1 MHAPPIH
8 MISGPRNM
16 STAIMYAFAQH
27 PDLEVIDEPFY
38 AIYLKHTGKA
48 HPGRDL
54 VLAQMPDNLAAV
66 MQTMLP
72 SDAGKLMFVKDMA
85 HHLGVVADLD
95 WIRAHRVIHL
105 IRHPAKMLASLQK
118 VIPQPT
124 IQDLGLQ
131 DQYALYV
138 RLLAMDIPQL
148 VIDSEEILKNPKA
161 GLSRMCAF
169 SGIPFSENML
179 HWQAGPKPYDGVW
192 APWWYG
198 GVHKSTGFQPQVT
211 TTTKIAPE
219 HREVYELGLMY
230 YEKMTQN
237 K

>member
-1 MHAPPIH
+1 MHAHPIH

-38 AIYLKHTGKA
+38 AVYLKRTDKA
-48 HPGRDL
+48 HPGREL
-54 VLAQMPDNLAAV
+54 VLAQMPDSVPEVLKTL
-66 MQTMLP
+66 QP
-72 SDAGKLMFVKDMA
+72 SQMGKRMFVKDMA
-85 HHLGVVADLD
+85 HHLGVIADLD
-95 WIRAHRVIHL
+95 WIRAHHVIHL
-105 IRHPAKMLASLQK
+105 IRHPAKMVASLQK

-124 IQDLGLQ
+124 IQDLGLK
-131 DQYALYV
+131 DQYALFV
-138 RLLAMDIPQL
+138 RLLAMGIPQL
-148 VIDSEEILKNPKA
+148 VIDSEEILKNPAA
-161 GLSRMCAF
+161 GLRRMCAF

-179 HWQAGPKPYDGVW
+179 NWQAGPKPYDGVW
-192 APWWYG
+192 APWWYS
-198 GVHKSTGFQPQVT
+198 GVHKSTGFKPQET
-211 TTTKIAPE
+211 TTTEIAPE